1 MCDFD
6 LSQALDSSS
15 DSDETGCESRCFNMT
30 EVQEEIIRL
39 NEGLD
44 LVVSQNQKTLKSVTT
59 LLMVVNRM
67 NRSLARCGW
76 GLSDGELCSAIMESL
91 VTETIITMT
100 ESSSADLKRRFRRI
114 SSWEVCTLCDTS
126 QKEVVQASG
135 DIKLQ
140 AITLKGGNCER
151 KVSFKVARYLNPSVP
166 PGDVLTVLLSITN
179 NQHICCSMED
189 GQAVLKLEECCK
201 QKLQNISADED
212 MDRFLFYKRTEGVS
226 LNTFE
231 SVKCGGWFISTSCQ
245 GENQPVEMCRRVE
258 VDAARRLNSFKLN

>member
-15 DSDETGCESRCFNMT
+15 ESDETGCESRCFNMP

-44 LVVSQNQKTLKSVTT
+44 LVVSHNPRTLKSVTT

-67 NRSLARCGW
+67 NRSLARCGR

-91 VTETIITMT
+91 VTETIITMN
-100 ESSSADLKRRFRRI
+100 ESPSAALRRFQRL
-114 SSWEVCTLCDTS
+114 SSGEVCTLCDSS
-126 QKEVVQASG
+126 QKEVVRASG
-135 DIKLQ
+135 DTKLQ
-140 AITLKGGNCER
+140 AITLKGGNYER
-151 KVSFKVARYLNPSVP
+151 KVTFKVAKYSNPSVP
-166 PGDVLTVLLSITN
+166 LGDGLTVLLSITN

-189 GQAVLKLEECCK
+189 GRAVLKLECCE
-201 QKLQNISADED
+201 QKLQSISADED
-212 MDRFLFYKRTEGVS
+212 MDRFLFYKRTTGAS

-231 SVKCGGWFISTSCQ
+231 SVKCAGWFISTSCE
-245 GENQPVEMCRRVE
+245 GENQPVEMCT
-258 VDAARRLNSFKLN
+258 VDAARRLTSFKLN